1 MPEKDYIERSAA
13 LNSIA
18 SLARQKFR
26 LSDDFGPYLEALKDA
41 DIRLRSVPA
50 ADARPNIPGK
60 WIRENNPSYSPFDD
74 SSEYLYRCS
83 QCEAYN
89 NRESAFCPDCG
100 AQMRGGEQ
108 DGV

>member
-1 MPEKDYIERSAA
+1 MPEKVYIEREKVRDI
-13 LNSIA
+13 IA
-18 SLARQKFR
+18 DA
-26 LSDDFGPYLEALKDA
+26 YKDA
-41 DIRLRSVPA
+41 TDGDAENVCIGINSLLMELPA
-50 ADARPNIPGK
+50 SDVRPNIPGK

>member
-1 MPEKDYIERSAA
+1 MPEKKYIELQAA
-13 LNSIA
+13 IREFQTNGSDFVYGRRVCNAII
-18 SLARQKFR
+18 SR
-26 LSDDFGPYLEALKDA
+26 LK
-41 DIRLRSVPA
+41 RVPA
-50 ADARPNIPGK
+50 ANVRPSIPGK

-83 QCEAYN
+83 QCEEYN

-108 DGV
+108 DA

>member
-1 MPEKDYIERSAA
+1 MPEYIEREKTISC
-13 LNSIA
+13 LDELERTSRHNSV
-18 SLARQKFR
+18 LWPDHVEECR
-26 LSDDFGPYLEALKDA
+26 EAL
-41 DIRLRSVPA
+41 RSIPA
-50 ADARPNIPGK
+50 ANVRPNIPGK

-83 QCEAYN
+83 QCEEYN

>member
-1 MPEKDYIERSAA
+1 MAESGYISREAFRREIDEHRPGRCYEDAWA
-13 LNSIA
+13 LTILD
-18 SLARQKFR
+18 SL
-26 LSDDFGPYLEALKDA
+26 PDA
-41 DIRLRSVPA
+41 DV
-50 ADARPNIPGK
+50 RPNIPGK

-83 QCEAYN
+83 QCEEHN